1 MKCKIHRAFLYRKY
15 PSEITKTRRES
26 ARLAKRIQGFSGIW
40 LRKSI
45 IKMAKNVTSNFSM
58 TFEFI
63 EVNIDGNFFD
73 ENFIEST
80 MKMHQQ
86 RTFLFLTRIFARA
99 RAVLYNRVNGN
110 GSIARSIWNEIVISM
125 FPFTRAYVALLFRG
139 NGSTYVPGA
148 AS

>member
-1 MKCKIHRAFLYRKY
+1 M
-15 PSEITKTRRES
+15 
-26 ARLAKRIQGFSGIW
+26 
-40 LRKSI
+40 
-45 IKMAKNVTSNFSM
+45 TSNFSM

-63 EVNIDGNFFD
+63 EVSSYRWQFFRRELYREYYENASAADISIFNANF
-73 ENFIEST
+73 
-80 MKMHQQ
+80 
-86 RTFLFLTRIFARA
+86 RARA
-99 RAVLYNRVNGN
+99 RAVPYNRVNGN